1 VRSVNSQRLFRN
13 QKLVANVDIKAS
25 GKQMYVH
32 KNIYHCNLP
41 SHIISIT
48 NSRESY
54 KSGGNFK
61 KYFYFL
67 GS

>member
-1 VRSVNSQRLFRN
+1 MRSVNSQRLFRN
-13 QKLVANVDIKAS
+13 QELVSNVDIKAS

-48 NSRESY
+48 NSRAINQVVIL
-54 KSGGNFK
+54 KNIFT
-61 KYFYFL
+61 
-67 GS
+67 